1 MGAMTDVVPLRPGD
15 EALVRMP
22 TTAEHRAHH
31 LDRDE
36 PVIEIRRQ
44 DGTTEVYGARRVTV
58 LARQPS

>member
-1 MGAMTDVVPLRPGD
+1 MTDVVPLRPGD

-22 TTAEHRAHH
+22 TTAEHRAHD
-31 LDRDE
+31 LDQDE

-58 LARQPS
+58 LARYTSP

>member
-1 MGAMTDVVPLRPGD
+1 MTDVVPLRPGD

-22 TTAEHRAHH
+22 TSTEYRKHH

-58 LARQPS
+58 LAR